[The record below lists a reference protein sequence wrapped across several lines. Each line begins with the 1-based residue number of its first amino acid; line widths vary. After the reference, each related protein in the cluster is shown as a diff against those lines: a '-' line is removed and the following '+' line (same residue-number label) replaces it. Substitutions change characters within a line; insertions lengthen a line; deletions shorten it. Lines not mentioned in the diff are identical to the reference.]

1 MATLDPLTSEELLI
15 HKDGDSPSK
24 ENDLNI
30 KELRQAFGKNDEAH
44 GYVGKNYPL
53 HDCAVRVK
61 HTILSKNYAQNQNKT
76 SVFSYSKEEH
86 IVLMLT

>member
-44 GYVGKNYPL
+44 ML
-53 HDCAVRVK
+53 VK
-61 HTILSKNYAQNQNKT
+61 ITHFTT
-76 SVFSYSKEEH
+76 
-86 IVLMLT
+86 VL